1 MKNFIVLAIA
11 VFLLLSCGICK
22 KYFDDKPTKKSESR
36 EENRDSENRK
46 TEEQKSAA
54 EDISKDI
61 ETDKVRIQSLE
72 MLSFDKSDLPSGIK
86 YSGNIVTGK
95 RWNDK
100 NGENILILT
109 KTNIKKK
116 RVKNSDFD
124 DYILECELFGYH
136 YVSIGGSYS
145 LLWKI
150 NDFVND
156 CPLDLTLEFIPGS
169 LTITDI
175 NDNGIA
181 ESTFLYKMACRGD
194 VSPCDLK
201 LMMHEND
208 SKYALRG
215 TTHLKIDVI
224 NEGGSY
230 KVDKSFD
237 TAPDG
242 FLDYAK
248 EQWKKFKEERLN

>member
-1 MKNFIVLAIA
+1 MKNLIVLAIS
-11 VFLLLSCGICK
+11 VLLLLSCGICK
-22 KYFDDKPTKKSESR
+22 KYFDDKPTKKSESI

-46 TEEQKSAA
+46 TEEQKSAV

-61 ETDKVRIQSLE
+61 ETDQVGIQSVE
-72 MLSFDKSDLPSGIK
+72 MLSFDKSDLPSDIK

-95 RWNDK
+95 RWKDK

-109 KTNIKKK
+109 KTNIKK
-116 RVKNSDFD
+116 VKPRHPDFD
-124 DYILECELFGYH
+124 EYEQECELFGYH
-136 YVSIGGSYS
+136 YVSTGGSYS

-150 NDFVND
+150 NDFINE
-156 CPLDLTLEFIPGS
+156 CPLDLTLEFIPNS

-208 SKYALRG
+208 SKYAIRG
-215 TTHLKIDVI
+215 TTDLKADMI
-224 NEGGSY
+224 NEKGSY
-230 KVDKSFD
+230 KTDKSFD
-237 TAPDG
+237 SAPGG
-242 FLDYAK
+242 FIDYAK
-248 EQWKKFKEERLN
+248 EQWNKFKVERLN